1 MAARRSALCSAMPDT
16 SAIRGRNKI
25 CSKSY
30 AKVEQTM
37 NVMLLVGFF
46 LEAARV

>member
-30 AKVEQTM
+30 AKAER
-37 NVMLLVGFF
+37 NVNLRRGS
-46 LEAARV
+46 A